1 MSSWIG
7 DLRYA
12 LRQLGRAPGF
22 TAAAVGVL
30 ALGIG
35 LNAGMFAL
43 VYAVGLA
50 GRAFPDPDR
59 VVQLYSSRVAAPDS
73 YRRFSHPAFE
83 QIARSP
89 SVHGRAGAHAGDGRR
104 RRRRQSRR
112 TLGALVSQNYF
123 DVLGVSMAAG
133 RGFNADESRPGQD
146 VPVVV
151 ANYRLLAAPRPRPRS
166 RRIDRADQRA
176 AVHRR
181 LA

>member
-59 VVQLYSSRVAAPDS
+59 VVQLYSSRAAAPDS

-89 SVHGRAGAHAGDGRR
+89 VFTGVLAHMPAMVGVE
-104 RRRRQSRR
+104 RRRQFPPDARR
-112 TLGALVSQNYF
+112 
-123 DVLGVSMAAG
+123 AG
-133 RGFNADESRPGQD
+133 QPELFRCARRVDGGRA
-146 VPVVV
+146 
-151 ANYRLLAAPRPRPRS
+151 RLQ
-166 RRIDRADQRA
+166 RR
-176 AVHRR
+176 
-181 LA
+181 